1 MAIEKKLKKL
11 DKGTPKQ
18 ELKAAKPG
26 KKDLSF
32 EKSAKMKVK
41 SKPMKKDCK

>member
-1 MAIEKKLKKL
+1 MAKAKI
-11 DKGTPKQ
+11 GTPKQ
-18 ELKAAKPG
+18 ELKAAKPA

-32 EKSAKMKVK
+32 EKSAKMKAK